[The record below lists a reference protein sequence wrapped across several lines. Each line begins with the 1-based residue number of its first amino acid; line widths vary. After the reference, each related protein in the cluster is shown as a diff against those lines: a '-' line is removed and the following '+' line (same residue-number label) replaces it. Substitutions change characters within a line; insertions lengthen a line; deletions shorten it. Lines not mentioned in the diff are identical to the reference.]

1 MTVGSARLAPAAP
14 SRGHDL
20 ELHRIR
26 AAWRLLAPAL
36 LVLGVVAG
44 WPLLRTVWF
53 GFTDATLADITDY
66 RFIGFANYLERDGGE
81 WYGLLAD
88 PDWWAAVWRTVWFTL
103 VSVSLETVLGL
114 VVALTLNVRFPLRG
128 LVRAAIL
135 IPWAVPT
142 VVSAKMWS
150 WMLNDQFG
158 VINHLL
164 LSLGLIGEPIAWTAD
179 PDLAIWAVILVDV
192 WKSTPFMALLILA
205 ALQMVPGD
213 CYEAARVDGIHPLR
227 VFIHITLPL
236 IKPALTVAV
245 LFRALDALRVFDLIY
260 VLTSNSRSTMSMS
273 VYARQQLV
281 DFQEVGYG
289 SAASTFL
296 FLVVALLALTLIRL
310 ARLRLEEGA
319 TR

>member
-1 MTVGSARLAPAAP
+1 MSAPL
-14 SRGHDL
+14 RGHDL
-20 ELHRIR
+20 EGYRIR
-26 AAWRLLAPAL
+26 AAWRLLAPTL
-36 LVLGVVAG
+36 IVLGIVAG
-44 WPLLRTVWF
+44 WPLLRTIWF
-53 GFTDATLADITDY
+53 GFTDANLADIADY
-66 RFIGFANYLERDGGE
+66 RFIGFANYLERDDGE

-88 PDWWAAVWRTVWFTL
+88 REWWGAVWRTVWFTL
-103 VSVSLETVLGL
+103 VSVSLETLLGL
-114 VVALTLNVRFPLRG
+114 VVALTLNVRFPMRG

-135 IPWAVPT
+135 VPWAVPT

-158 VINHLL
+158 VINHML
-164 LSLGLIGEPIAWTAD
+164 LSLGLIDQPVAWTAD
-179 PDLAIWAVILVDV
+179 PDLAMWAVIMVDV

-205 ALQMVPGD
+205 GLQMVPGD

-227 VFIHITLPL
+227 VFLHITLPL
-236 IKPALTVAV
+236 IRPALTVAIV
-245 LFRALDALRVFDLIY
+245 FRALDALRVFDLIY

-296 FLVVALLALTLIRL
+296 FLVIAMLTVTAIRL
-310 ARLRLEEGA
+310 ARLRLEEGTA
-319 TR
+319 R

>member
-1 MTVGSARLAPAAP
+1 MASAGPGAPP
-14 SRGHDL
+14 RGHDL
-20 ELHRIR
+20 EGHRIR
-26 AAWRLLAPAL
+26 AAWRLL
-36 LVLGVVAG
+36 
-44 WPLLRTVWF
+44 RTIWF
-53 GFTDATLADITDY
+53 GFTDATLADIGDY
-66 RFIGFANYLERDGGE
+66 RFVGFANYLERDGGE

-88 PDWWAAVWRTVWFTL
+88 ADWWGAVWRTVWFTL
-103 VSVSLETVLGL
+103 VSVSLETLLGL
-114 VVALTLNVRFPLRG
+114 LVALTLNVRFPLRG

-135 IPWAVPT
+135 VPWTVPT

-158 VINHLL
+158 VVNHVLL
-164 LSLGLIGEPIAWTAD
+164 TLGLIAQPVAWTAD
-179 PDLAIWAVILVDV
+179 PDLAMWAVVMVDV

-227 VFIHITLPL
+227 VFFHITLPL
-236 IKPALTVAV
+236 IRPALVVAIV
-245 LFRALDALRVFDLIY
+245 FRALDALRVFDLIY

-296 FLVVALLALTLIRL
+296 FLVIAMLTVTAIRL
-310 ARLRLEEGA
+310 ARLRLEDGA
-319 TR
+319 AR

>member
-1 MTVGSARLAPAAP
+1 LASASRRPAPQP
-14 SRGHDL
+14 RGHDL
-20 ELHRIR
+20 EGHRIR
-26 AAWRLLAPAL
+26 AAWRLLAPTL
-36 LVLGVVAG
+36 VVLGVVAG
-44 WPLLRTVWF
+44 WPLLRTIWF
-53 GFTDATLADITDY
+53 GFTDATLADIGDY
-66 RFIGFANYLERDGGE
+66 RFVGLANFLERDGGQ

-88 PDWWAAVWRTVWFTL
+88 PDWWSAVWRTVWFTL
-103 VSVSLETVLGL
+103 ISVSLETVLGL
-114 VVALTLNVRFPLRG
+114 VVALTLNARFPMRG

-142 VVSAKMWS
+142 VVSAKMWA

-164 LSLGLIGEPIAWTAD
+164 ISLGLIDQPVAWTAD
-179 PDLAIWAVILVDV
+179 PDLAMWAVIMVDV
-192 WKSTPFMALLILA
+192 WKSTPFMALLTLA

-227 VFIHITLPL
+227 VFLHITLPL
-236 IKPALTVAV
+236 IRPALTVAIV
-245 LFRALDALRVFDLIY
+245 FRALDALRVFDLIY

-296 FLVVALLALTLIRL
+296 FLVIAMLTVTAIRL
-310 ARLRLEEGA
+310 ARLRLDEGA
-319 TR
+319 AR

>member
-1 MTVGSARLAPAAP
+1 MAARPSAVPRPH
-14 SRGHDL
+14 GHDL
-20 ELHRIR
+20 EGHRIR
-26 AAWRLLAPAL
+26 AAWRLLAPTL
-36 LVLGVVAG
+36 VVLGVVAG
-44 WPLLRTVWF
+44 WPLLRTIWF

-66 RFIGFANYLERDGGE
+66 RFVGFANYLERDDGE

-88 PDWWAAVWRTVWFTL
+88 PDWWGAVWRTVWFTL
-103 VSVSLETVLGL
+103 VSVSVETVLGL
-114 VVALTLNVRFPLRG
+114 VVALTLNVRFPMRG

-135 IPWAVPT
+135 VPWAVPT

-158 VINHLL
+158 VINHVL
-164 LSLGLIGEPIAWTAD
+164 LSIGLIDGPVAWTAD
-179 PDLAIWAVILVDV
+179 PDLAMWAVIMVDV

-227 VFIHITLPL
+227 VFLHITLPL
-236 IKPALTVAV
+236 IRPALIVAIV
-245 LFRALDALRVFDLIY
+245 FRALDALRVFDLIY

-296 FLVVALLALTLIRL
+296 FLVIAMLTVTAIRL
-310 ARLRLEEGA
+310 ARLRLDEG
-319 TR
+319 TPR